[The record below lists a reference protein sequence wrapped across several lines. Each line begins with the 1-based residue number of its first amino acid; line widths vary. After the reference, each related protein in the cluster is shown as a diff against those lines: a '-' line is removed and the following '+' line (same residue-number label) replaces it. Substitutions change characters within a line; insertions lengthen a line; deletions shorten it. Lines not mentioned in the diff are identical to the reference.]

1 MRAKLSSNE
10 FKLMQKY
17 IEEKCGVLLG
27 EEKAYLIES
36 RLCKLLIDS
45 QLSSFIELYNMLIKS
60 NDKSFEE
67 KIINAMTTN
76 ETLWFRDESPWTILE
91 EILLPIYIKQL
102 RSGEKSKIR
111 IWSAASSTGQEAY
124 STAMCIDNFLNEKRI
139 DDIDLSCFEI
149 IATDISR
156 EVLKIAGMGRYN
168 SISIMRGL
176 KESYKNKYFKSEGR
190 VWKIDERIKNSIKF
204 MKFNLQNSFLM
215 LGKFDIIFCRY
226 VMIYFSEKLKNEVL
240 EKMRNSLVS
249 NGVFFIGNSELIN
262 NYEQYFEKDY
272 YKNAVYYKRG
282 ED

>member
-1 MRAKLSSNE
+1 MGTKLSSNE
-10 FKLMQKY
+10 FRLMQKY
-17 IEEKCGVLLG
+17 IEEKCGILLG

-45 QLSSFIELYNMLIKS
+45 RLSSFIELYNMLIKS
-60 NDKSFEE
+60 NDKNIEE

-76 ETLWFRDESPWTILE
+76 ETLWFRDQSPWIILE
-91 EILLPIYIKQL
+91 EVLLPIYIEQL

-111 IWSAASSTGQEAY
+111 IWSAAASTGQEAY
-124 STAMCIDNFLNEKRI
+124 STAMCIDNFLNKNRI
-139 DDIDLSCFEI
+139 EDINLSSFEI

-156 EVLKIAGMGRYN
+156 EVLQIAGMGRYD

-176 KESYKNKYFKSEGR
+176 KETYKNRYFKNEGR
-190 VWKIDERIKNSIKF
+190 VWKIDERIKNSVKF
-204 MKFNLQNSFLM
+204 MKFNLQNSYLM

-240 EKMRNSLVS
+240 EKMKNSLVT

-262 NYEQYFEKDY
+262 NYEQYFEKDCY
-272 YKNAVYYKRG
+272 NNAVYYKRG